1 MGSTSGSGRSPWRRK
16 WQPSPQC
23 SCLENPMDRGAWWA
37 IVHGASESRTQLNEP
52 VCMRVHTLSLPPTLL
67 PCPST
72 RRPSLNLNWGASPG
86 CVPTTVR
93 GRAASRLPTF
103 LIAFSHSDPKLCSSF
118 INQEGVLPWFPLP
131 GWLCPRHILSLW
143 HQLGGRP
150 TSNPPMLVCT
160 KNLTLC
166 LLPEQG
172 WDLLPLSSEAAL
184 SPAPS
189 STCCGCVGASDHLE
203 RVLITT
209 SLLPNPRHEIGASLC
224 GLKNPGWDHL

>member
-1 MGSTSGSGRSPWRRK
+1 
-16 WQPSPQC
+16 
-23 SCLENPMDRGAWWA
+23 MDRGAWWA
-37 IVHGASESRTQLNEP
+37 IVHGASESQTQLNEP

-166 LLPEQG
+166 LLPEQLDHQKLG
-172 WDLLPLSSEAAL
+172 ALHCSVDTCRVTPLNGCLYFFGCSFSASRIALHYHLLSSVIML
-184 SPAPS
+184 S
-189 STCCGCVGASDHLE
+189 
-203 RVLITT
+203 
-209 SLLPNPRHEIGASLC
+209 
-224 GLKNPGWDHL
+224 